1 MLNINNKAWDALRST
16 DITKFLSGL
25 DDETFFFEFKSD
37 DEAPA
42 KLVKEISAFSN
53 TYGGY
58 IFLGINDD
66 KTIGGCKKWNE
77 QRIHTTI
84 HDSLTPT
91 PTFDIKKF
99 KPKGKTIFVIKVEE
113 GNMPPYITN
122 KGQIFERVSSGSFP
136 INDSGK
142 LAQLYNKRQ
151 DQLAK
156 IQRKI
161 ELPEIRLDSSCPSN
175 LCGYLDL
182 GFSLTC
188 SELTEFQK
196 HFYKYD
202 LTPISDYFKSDGSKF
217 SVSRVG
223 HSIVVSVGE
232 ATASDNNGHK
242 TKLND
247 GVNNFIEIMCDGS
260 IRCRVILAAISGDEK
275 VDITSI
281 TMALK
286 QFEDIYTLIFGEY
299 IAKIFISAY
308 KYDKLTVLKQ
318 FIPYYRLAEPES
330 DNWCKTLG
338 DYLPKH
344 QTRYGNNLIISSNRV
359 PKNDFTLF
367 DKRTFD
373 EYNLDFSSQT
383 IISELF
389 HSVFTNLGYIDPLD
403 ALDKEE

>member
-1 MLNINNKAWDALRST
+1 MLNINNKAWDSLRST
-16 DITKFLSGL
+16 DITKFLSSL

-37 DEAPA
+37 DEPPA

-58 IFLGINDD
+58 IFLGVNDD

-91 PTFDIKKF
+91 PTFDVKKF
-99 KPKGKTIFVIKVEE
+99 KPKGKTIFVIKIEE
-113 GNMPPYITN
+113 GSMPPYITS

-151 DQLAK
+151 DQLTK

-175 LCGYLDL
+175 LCGYVDL

-188 SELTEFQK
+188 SEQTEYQK
-196 HFYKYD
+196 HFFKYD
-202 LTPISDYFKSDGSKF
+202 LTPISNYFKADGSKF
-217 SVSRVG
+217 SISRVG
-223 HSIVVSVGE
+223 NSIIVSVGE
-232 ATASDNNGHK
+232 ASASDNNGRK
-242 TKLND
+242 AKLND
-247 GVNNFIEIMCDGS
+247 GVHNFIEIMCDGS
-260 IRCRVILAAISGDEK
+260 VRCRVILAAISGDEK

-281 TMALK
+281 SIALK

-308 KYDKLTVLKQ
+308 RYDKLMVVKQ
-318 FIPYYRLAEPES
+318 FVPYYRLAESES
-330 DNWCKTLG
+330 EKARKTFG
-338 DYLPKH
+338 SYLPKH
-344 QTRYGNNLIISSNRV
+344 QTKYGNNIIISSNRV
-359 PKNDFTLF
+359 PKNDFMLL
-367 DKRTFD
+367 DKRAFD
-373 EYNLDFSSQT
+373 EYGLDFSSQAL
-383 IISELF
+383 ISELF
-389 HSVFTNLGYIDPLD
+389 QSVFINLGYIDPLD

>member
-1 MLNINNKAWDALRST
+1 MLNINNKAWDALRSK

-91 PTFDIKKF
+91 PTFDVKKF
-99 KPKGKTIFVIKVEE
+99 KPKGKTIFVIKIEE
-113 GNMPPYITN
+113 GSMPPYITS

-151 DQLAK
+151 DQLTK

-175 LCGYLDL
+175 LCGYVDL

-188 SELTEFQK
+188 SEQTEFQK
-196 HFYKYD
+196 HFFKYD
-202 LTPISDYFKSDGSKF
+202 LTPISNYFKADGSKF
-217 SVSRVG
+217 SISRVG
-223 HSIVVSVGE
+223 NSIIVSVGE
-232 ATASDNNGHK
+232 ASASDNNGRK
-242 TKLND
+242 AKLND
-247 GVNNFIEIMCDGS
+247 GVHNFIEIMCDGS
-260 IRCRVILAAISGDEK
+260 VRCRVILAAISGDEK

-281 TMALK
+281 SIALK

-308 KYDKLTVLKQ
+308 RYDKLTVVKQ
-318 FIPYYRLAEPES
+318 FVPYYRLAESES
-330 DNWCKTLG
+330 EKARKTFG
-338 DYLPKH
+338 SYLPKH
-344 QTRYGNNLIISSNRV
+344 QTKYGNNIIISSNRV
-359 PKNDFTLF
+359 PKNDFMLL
-367 DKRTFD
+367 DKRAFD
-373 EYNLDFSSQT
+373 EYGLDFSSQAL
-383 IISELF
+383 ISELF
-389 HSVFTNLGYIDPLD
+389 QSVFINLGYIDPMEGFD
-403 ALDKEE
+403 EEE

>member
-1 MLNINNKAWDALRST
+1 MLNINNKAWDSLRST
-16 DITKFLSGL
+16 DITKFLSSL

-37 DEAPA
+37 DETPA

-58 IFLGINDD
+58 IFLGVNDN

-91 PTFDIKKF
+91 PTFDVKKF
-99 KPKGKTIFVIKVEE
+99 KPKGKTIFVIKIEE
-113 GNMPPYITN
+113 GSMPPYITS

-175 LCGYLDL
+175 LCGYVDL

-188 SELTEFQK
+188 SEQTEFQK
-196 HFYKYD
+196 HFFKYD
-202 LTPISDYFKSDGSKF
+202 LTPISNYFKADGSKF

-223 HSIVVSVGE
+223 NSIIVSVGE
-232 ATASDNNGHK
+232 ASASDNNGRK
-242 TKLND
+242 AKLND
-247 GVNNFIEIMCDGS
+247 GVHNFIEIMCDGS
-260 IRCRVILAAISGDEK
+260 VRCRVILAAISGDEK

-281 TMALK
+281 SIALK

-308 KYDKLTVLKQ
+308 RYDKLTVVKQ
-318 FIPYYRLAEPES
+318 FVPYYRLAESES
-330 DNWCKTLG
+330 EKVRKTFG
-338 DYLPKH
+338 SYLPKH
-344 QTRYGNNLIISSNRV
+344 QTKYGNNIIISSNRV
-359 PKNDFTLF
+359 PKNDFMLI

-373 EYNLDFSSQT
+373 EYGLDFSSQAL
-383 IISELF
+383 ISELF
-389 HSVFTNLGYIDPLD
+389 QSVFINLGYIDPMEGLD
-403 ALDKEE
+403 EEE